1 MRGPNGGLSVGLH
14 IHITHAS
21 PSPLSPPLLA
31 ELAKGFCT
39 KAYEMNRRSPDEDLF
54 LVWPRV
60 LAAMGEPGRA
70 QTLLERALDV
80 HPKSTKIMAV

>member
-1 MRGPNGGLSVGLH
+1 MHTR
-14 IHITHAS
+14 
-21 PSPLSPPLLA
+21 PPFLPFPIS

-80 HPKSTKIMAV
+80 HPNSTKILAV